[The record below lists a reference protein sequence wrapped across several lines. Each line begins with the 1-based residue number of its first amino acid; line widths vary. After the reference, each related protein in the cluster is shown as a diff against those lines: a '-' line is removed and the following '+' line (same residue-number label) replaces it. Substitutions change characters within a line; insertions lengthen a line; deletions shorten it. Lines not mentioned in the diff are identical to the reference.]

1 MFRQISVS
9 VDTSWTPGG
18 RERDAYR
25 MGTFAAIDFETATA
39 ERSSACAVGLLVV
52 DDWTAVDSRSWLI
65 QPPGNRYDA
74 FNTMIHGLSAS
85 LTADS
90 PSFAE
95 VWPEVESSINGR
107 LVAAHNT
114 AFDMSVLRRSAGVTG
129 LELAEMRFACTYRLA
144 RSTWPDK
151 WSYKLNNLADDFDI
165 ELDHHDALS
174 DASAAGELVAHICHA
189 HGVGSLEEVAEILGY
204 RIGWL
209 RPGEY
214 GSFSNARKSTRT
226 TTKIGD
232 FESSRDEID
241 PDNPL
246 FGSVVVFTGTL
257 DSMTR
262 TEAAQAAVDCGAKAA
277 TSVSKKADFL
287 VVGVTDFAVVKDG
300 SSSKMRKA
308 IELAEAGHRVEII
321 DEADFLRLL
330 NS

>member
-1 MFRQISVS
+1 
-9 VDTSWTPGG
+9 
-18 RERDAYR
+18 

-52 DDWTAVDSRSWLI
+52 DDWKAVDGGSWLI

-85 LTADS
+85 STADS
-90 PSFAE
+90 PPFAE
-95 VWPEVESSINGR
+95 VWPEVESRIGGR
-107 LVAAHNT
+107 LVVAHNT

-144 RSTWPDK
+144 RSTWPDR
-151 WSYKLNNLADDFDI
+151 WSYKLNNLADDFGI
-165 ELDHHDALS
+165 ELNHHDALS
-174 DASAAGELVAHICHA
+174 DASAAGELVTHICNA
-189 HGVGSLEEVAEILGY
+189 HGVGSLEEVAEVLGY
-204 RIGWL
+204 GIGWL
-209 RPGEY
+209 RPGDY
-214 GSFSNARKSTRT
+214 GGFSNAGARAKVS
-226 TTKIGD
+226 D
-232 FESSRDEID
+232 LESSRDDID

-257 DSMTR
+257 DAMTR

-277 TSVSKKADFL
+277 TSVSKKVDFL
-287 VVGVTDFAVVKDG
+287 VVGVTDFAVFGYRPGGASEEMRALINDRA
-300 SSSKMRKA
+300 SSKMRKA
-308 IELAEAGHRVEII
+308 IDLLEAGHSIEII

>member
-1 MFRQISVS
+1 
-9 VDTSWTPGG
+9 
-18 RERDAYR
+18 

-52 DDWTAVDSRSWLI
+52 DDWTAVDGGSWLI

-85 LTADS
+85 STVDS

-95 VWPEVESSINGR
+95 VWPEVESRIGGR
-107 LVAAHNT
+107 LVVAHNT

-144 RSTWPDK
+144 RSTWPDR
-151 WSYKLNNLADDFDI
+151 WSYKLNNLADDFGI

-174 DASAAGELVAHICHA
+174 DASAAGALVTHICNA
-189 HGVGSLEEVAEILGY
+189 HGVGSLEEVAEVLGY
-204 RIGWL
+204 GIGWL

-214 GSFSNARKSTRT
+214 SGFSNAGART
-226 TTKIGD
+226 KVSD
-232 FESSRDEID
+232 LESSRDDID

-257 DSMTR
+257 DAMTR

-277 TSVSKKADFL
+277 TSVSKKVDFL

-300 SSSKMRKA
+300 ASSKMRKA
-308 IELAEAGHRVEII
+308 IELAEAGHSVEIV

>member
-1 MFRQISVS
+1 
-9 VDTSWTPGG
+9 
-18 RERDAYR
+18 

-52 DDWTAVDSRSWLI
+52 DDWKAVDGGSWLI

-74 FNTMIHGLSAS
+74 FNTMIHGISAS
-85 LTADS
+85 STADS

-95 VWPEVESSINGR
+95 VWPEIESRIDGR
-107 LVAAHNT
+107 LVVAHNT
-114 AFDMSVLRRSAGVTG
+114 AFDMSVLRQSAGVTG
-129 LELAEMRFACTYRLA
+129 LELAETRFACTYRLA
-144 RSTWPDK
+144 RSTWPDR
-151 WSYKLNNLADDFDI
+151 WSYKLNNLADDFGI

-174 DASAAGELVAHICHA
+174 DASAAAELVTHICNA

-204 RIGWL
+204 GIGWL
-209 RPGEY
+209 RPGDY
-214 GSFSNARKSTRT
+214 SGFSNAKATAGT
-226 TTKIGD
+226 TTKISD
-232 FESSRDEID
+232 LESSRDDID

-277 TSVSKKADFL
+277 TSVSKKVDFL

-300 SSSKMRKA
+300 ASSKMRKA
-308 IELAEAGHRVEII
+308 IELAEAGHSVEII